1 MEEKTIVKGELKGA
15 SVFWVSM
22 ILPILVTLGT
32 LLYNYMVALDDLA
45 YYYNRE
51 FSREFSKSLAYA
63 FGFDNGANL
72 ALYPAVLIF
81 CIIGIVLYIRMSKVQ
96 ITVTDKRVY
105 GTDVA
110 SKRVDLPLDSISAV
124 GTSSFSGLAVST
136 ASGSLKFTMLKNRD
150 ELHETISNLLVL
162 RQDKVASATIKPEIP
177 QSNADELKKYK
188 DLLDSGIITQEE
200 FDAKKKQLLGM

>member
-1 MEEKTIVKGELKGA
+1 MEEKTIIKGQLKGA
-15 SVFWVSM
+15 SLLVVSM
-22 ILPILVTLGT
+22 ALPVLGILSTF
-32 LLYNYMVALDDLA
+32 LYNCEVALDNNA
-45 YYYNRE
+45 YYYNRD
-51 FSREFSKSLAYA
+51 FSESLAYA

-162 RQDKVASATIKPEIP
+162 RQDKVASTTIKPEIP
-177 QSNADELKKYK
+177 QSNADELKKFK

-200 FDAKKKQLLGM
+200 FDAKKKQLLGL